1 MTKRLTI
8 LFLSTMALV
17 ALAVGL
23 GGAMAAPSAGATERV
38 SLATD
43 GTQGNKGSEDA
54 ALSGDG
60 RYVAFESEASNLVA
74 NDTNSEDDIFVRD
87 RQTGQTSRITVGPGG
102 AQANGDSD
110 DPDFSADGRFVAYDS
125 MAGNLVAGDTNG
137 VRDVFVYEMATGV
150 TERVSLAA
158 DGSQASIPS
167 SDASISGD
175 GRYVAFESLA
185 ALVPQDSNNDY
196 DVYLRDRQSKTTVL
210 ISAGITD
217 AAANGPS
224 GDPAISDDSKIVVFN
239 SRATNLAPGNDGKYW
254 QIFVRNLNTGTTI
267 RISDAPGGGQGNGDS
282 EDPAISGDGRFVAF
296 TSEASN
302 LVTGD
307 TNGKEDVFVHD
318 LQTGT
323 TTRVSVGT
331 GGGQGDGD
339 SSDPA
344 ISADGRYVAFKSQA
358 TNLVPGDNNGVVDIF
373 IRDRQTGTTTWV
385 SVDPSGAQ
393 TNERSSNPAI
403 SADGRFVAFDS
414 HASNL
419 VANDTNAQED
429 VFVRDRGG
437 TGPGPTPTVI
447 PTPDLPNRGY
457 VPVVAR

>member
-1 MTKRLTI
+1 M
-8 LFLSTMALV
+8 
-17 ALAVGL
+17 
-23 GGAMAAPSAGATERV
+23 
-38 SLATD
+38 
-43 GTQGNKGSEDA
+43 
-54 ALSGDG
+54 
-60 RYVAFESEASNLVA
+60 
-74 NDTNSEDDIFVRD
+74 
-87 RQTGQTSRITVGPGG
+87 
-102 AQANGDSD
+102 
-110 DPDFSADGRFVAYDS
+110 
-125 MAGNLVAGDTNG
+125 AGDTNG

-224 GDPAISDDSKIVVFN
+224 GDPAISDDGKIVVFN

-373 IRDRQTGTTTWV
+373 IRDRQTGTTTRV
-385 SVDPSGAQ
+385 SVDSSGAQ

-437 TGPGPTPTVI
+437 TGPGPTPTVA